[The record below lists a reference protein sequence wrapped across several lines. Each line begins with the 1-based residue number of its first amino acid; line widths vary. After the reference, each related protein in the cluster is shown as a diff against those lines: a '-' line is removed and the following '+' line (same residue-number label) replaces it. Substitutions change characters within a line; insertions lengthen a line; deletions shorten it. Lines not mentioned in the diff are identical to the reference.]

1 MKDKNEKLRRTN
13 NDQSINTI
21 LPSLY
26 LKEDE
31 KAKKIKIGLI
41 TPLTNE
47 CNDEEW
53 LKAKHRIL
61 DKRTVQRNLKEA
73 TLNSM
78 NFQLF
83 IQRNSNIFIIS

>member
-1 MKDKNEKLRRTN
+1 MKDKNEKLGRTN
-13 NDQSINTI
+13 KDQSINTI